1 MLLIQEH
8 GKIENIEKNER
19 YDRLS
24 LVSWT
29 KLPDNDNW
37 GYYASYK
44 IGAEWIDQKESLVV
58 TPKRGM

>member
-8 GKIENIEKNER
+8 DKIDNKEKNER

-29 KLPDNDNW
+29 KLPDSDNW

-44 IGAEWIDQKESLVV
+44 IGAEWIDQNRLS
-58 TPKRGM
+58 